1 MNETTILVWINIAIV
16 GIIAIIIVKL
26 YFRKDELEK
35 DDSPLLSKD
44 SLNKLSQSSENNL
57 SKTAPN
63 KSFVSTYFSKQDQS
77 KGTSLRKQGQIPE
90 DNFNSYIVPETNEH
104 LFSDKSENEED
115 PAKHINFN
123 YETKVQKFQEP
134 INETQMDIM
143 SKNNKNTKKEIN
155 ENNISLEEKPKH
167 ELKDLFSIDELIL
180 SLIHI

>member
-63 KSFVSTYFSKQDQS
+63 KSFVSTYFSKQDQP
-77 KGTSLRKQGQIPE
+77 KGTSLRKQGQIP
-90 DNFNSYIVPETNEH
+90 DITSIVILFLKPTNIY
-104 LFSDKSENEED
+104 F
-115 PAKHINFN
+115 
-123 YETKVQKFQEP
+123 P
-134 INETQMDIM
+134 INQKM
-143 SKNNKNTKKEIN
+143 KKIRRN
-155 ENNISLEEKPKH
+155 L
-167 ELKDLFSIDELIL
+167 
-180 SLIHI
+180 